1 MPQVT
6 ETIAAVATPAGRGG
20 IGVVRVSGPGAA
32 EVARGLGGSLP
43 PPRMAVLRA
52 FMDAGGRPIDEGL
65 MLYFPAPRSYT
76 GEDVL
81 ELHGHGG
88 PVVMQMLLQRV
99 LELGARPA
107 RPGEFSERAFLNGK
121 LDLVQAEAV
130 ADLIDSSS
138 ARAARSALRSLQ
150 GNFSEAL
157 RSLMASLTE
166 TRALAEAWLDFADDE
181 LGRAPDAALESRLRR
196 HLEAIDSVL
205 RQARSGQALREGVRV
220 VIAGP
225 PNAGKSSLLNR
236 LAGEQ
241 RAIVTD
247 IPGTTR
253 DTLEGSAVVDGI
265 VFNLV
270 DTAGLRDSADEIEQ
284 EGMRRARAAFGSAD
298 LILLLVEP
306 STPEDSVRTL
316 LDEGGSAAVVL
327 VRNKIDLIGGTPG
340 RTALQGTRAELR
352 LSVRTGEGIDL
363 LLQVLR
369 ETAGAEALDDGVFL
383 ARSRHLAGLEQARDC
398 LAQALRENRGAV
410 IPLELLAENLRG
422 AQNALGAICGEVTAE
437 DVLDEIFSRFCIGK

>member
-1 MPQVT
+1 
-6 ETIAAVATPAGRGG
+6 
-20 IGVVRVSGPGAA
+20 
-32 EVARGLGGSLP
+32 
-43 PPRMAVLRA
+43 
-52 FMDAGGRPIDEGL
+52 
-65 MLYFPAPRSYT
+65 
-76 GEDVL
+76 
-81 ELHGHGG
+81 
-88 PVVMQMLLQRV
+88 
-99 LELGARPA
+99 
-107 RPGEFSERAFLNGK
+107 
-121 LDLVQAEAV
+121 
-130 ADLIDSSS
+130 
-138 ARAARSALRSLQ
+138 
-150 GNFSEAL
+150 
-157 RSLMASLTE
+157 
-166 TRALAEAWLDFADDE
+166 
-181 LGRAPDAALESRLRR
+181 
-196 HLEAIDSVL
+196 
-205 RQARSGQALREGVRV
+205 V

-422 AQNALGAICGEVTAE
+422 AQNALDLWRGDGGGCSG
-437 DVLDEIFSRFCIGK
+437 